1 MLAVFW
7 GIKKF
12 EYELRGRR
20 FTLVTDHKAFEKIR
34 KKPYF
39 ENNQI
44 NRWIEKIQEFDFE
57 VIYQKG
63 SARRTK

>member
-20 FTLVTDHKAFEKIR
+20 FTLVTDHNAFEDIR
-34 KKPYF
+34 KKLYF
-39 ENNQI
+39 ENN
-44 NRWIEKIQEFDFE
+44 
-57 VIYQKG
+57 
-63 SARRTK
+63 